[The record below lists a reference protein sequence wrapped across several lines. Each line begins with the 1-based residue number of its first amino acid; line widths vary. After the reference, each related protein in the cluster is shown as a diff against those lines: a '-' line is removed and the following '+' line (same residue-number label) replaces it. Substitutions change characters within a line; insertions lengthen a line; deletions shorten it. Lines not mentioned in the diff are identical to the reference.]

1 MKTLM
6 HLALAVAF
14 LVAPG
19 PALAQDPTLD
29 KIKLSGEIVIGYRHD
44 AAPFSSASG
53 DEAPVGYTID
63 LCLEAV
69 RGLQRE
75 LALPGLGIRYEEI
88 DPTNH
93 IAKLKA
99 GDVDLVCGATTATLK
114 RREQVSFSLL
124 TYVTGSELLVH
135 DESGVRSGKDL
146 EGRRVGVRQGTT
158 SEAALTAGLA
168 AEGIDAR
175 IVGFPQHSDGL
186 EALEDRRIDAYFGD
200 RILLIKLADQAREP
214 GRLTLSSR
222 FLTYEPYALM
232 MRRDSPDFRLS
243 IDRTISRLYRTRE
256 INQIYDKWFGDLKAL
271 HNELLLKGMYHLQ
284 SLPEG

>member
-1 MKTLM
+1 MKNLM
-6 HLALAVAF
+6 LLALAAAI

-29 KIKLSGEIVIGYRHD
+29 KIKSSGEIVIGYRDD
-44 AAPFSSASG
+44 AAPFSSVSG
-53 DEAPVGYTID
+53 DGAPEGYTID

-69 RGLQRE
+69 RDLERK
-75 LALPGLGIRYEEI
+75 LALPGLRIRYEI
-88 DPTNH
+88 IHPTDH
-93 IAKLKA
+93 IAKLNA

-124 TYVTGSELLVH
+124 TFVTGAELLVH
-135 DESGVRSGKDL
+135 DESGIRSAQDL

-158 SEAALTAGLA
+158 TESALTAGLA
-168 AEGIDAR
+168 AKGIDAS
-175 IVGFPQHSDGL
+175 IVGFSKHIIGL

-214 GRLTLSSR
+214 DRLTLSSR

-243 IDRTISRLYRTRE
+243 IDRSISRLYRTRE
-256 INQIYDKWFGDLKAL
+256 ITPIYDKWFGDLDAL

>member
-1 MKTLM
+1 MLV
-6 HLALAVAF
+6 ALAVAF

-19 PALAQDPTLD
+19 PARAQDPTLD
-29 KIKLSGEIVIGYRHD
+29 KIKSSGEIVIGYRDD

-53 DEAPVGYTID
+53 EEAPEGYSID

-69 RGLQRE
+69 RDLERE
-75 LALPGLGIRYEEI
+75 LAFPALGIRYEEI
-88 DPTNH
+88 HPIDH
-93 IAKLKA
+93 IAKLNA
-99 GDVDLVCGATTATLK
+99 GDVDLVCGATTVTLK

-124 TYVTGSELLVH
+124 TFVSGSELLVH
-135 DESGVRSGKDL
+135 DESGIRSAQDL
-146 EGRRVGVRQGTT
+146 EGRRVGVRRGTT

-168 AEGIDAR
+168 AAGIDAR
-175 IVGFPQHSDGL
+175 VVGFPRHRDGL
-186 EALEDRRIDAYFGD
+186 EALEDRRIGAYYGD

-232 MRRDSPDFRLS
+232 TRRDSPDFLLV
-243 IDRTISRLYRTRE
+243 IDRTISRLYRSRS
-256 INQIYDKWFGDLKAL
+256 INRIYDKWFGDLDAL